1 MNYNNEFKII
11 DTEEKAYFLGLFF
24 ADGSISQ
31 LPRKESNY
39 VKHQVQISL
48 TDEQIVRD
56 LHQHFPFFNLGEF
69 DFSRYKSSWSKQF
82 NLRKTSTELFNDLI
96 KCGVRK
102 NKSGVNSN
110 DLFIPEINDSL
121 VSHFI
126 RGFFDGDGSISAP
139 SARPNLRVVDM
150 CGASDQFLLSIKSV
164 LESNGITCPP
174 LKKRTKGYKNP
185 LFILFWVNTMD
196 ILDLRDYLYK
206 NATIYLDRKKKLFD
220 SLQLVDKK
228 QDNPTCPYCNSHS
241 SHKQGIRYTNK
252 RVMHRYHCTNCEK
265 RFSVPAP
272 SKKSC
277 ELLES
282 PEEGNQQPSIVEM
295 Q

>member
-1 MNYNNEFKII
+1 MNYNNEFKVI

-24 ADGSISQ
+24 ADGSVSQ

-56 LHQHFPFFNLGEF
+56 IHQHFPFFNLGEF
-69 DFSRYKSSWSKQF
+69 DFSRYKPSWNKQF
-82 NLRKTSTELFNDLI
+82 NLRKTSVELFNDLVNW
-96 KCGVRK
+96 GVRK
-102 NKSGVNSN
+102 NKSGANSN
-110 DLFIPEINDSL
+110 DLFIPEIDKSL
-121 VSHFI
+121 LSHFI
-126 RGFFDGDGSISAP
+126 RGFFDGDGSISFP
-139 SARPNLRVVDM
+139 SARPNLRIAEI
-150 CGASDQFLLSIKSV
+150 CGASYQFLSSIKSV
-164 LESNGITCPP
+164 LELNGVYCQPIKT
-174 LKKRTKGYKNP
+174 KTKGYKNP
-185 LFILFWVNTMD
+185 LFVLFWVNTMD
-196 ILDLRDYLYK
+196 ILDLKNYLYE

-220 SLQLVDKK
+220 SLKVVDKK
-228 QDNPTCPYCNSHS
+228 QNNPECPHCNSNS
-241 SHKQGIRYTNK
+241 CHKQGMRYMK
-252 RVMHRYHCTNCEK
+252 SKAMYRYHCINCDK

-282 PEEGNQQPSIVEM
+282 PEEGNQQPSIVEI